1 MSGYRNLRE
10 VRLVPIVLIFLNLF
24 AVVIFYLK
32 KAGLNYNWLNV
43 INETDFINIG
53 TFLLLFVGSG
63 IITDDF
69 YKMPVLV
76 AFIIST
82 VVALL
87 SNRKESMNKKMDVFC
102 KGAGHADII
111 SMCIIFLL
119 AGAFGTVTKTI
130 GGVDSI
136 VNLSLSVLPA
146 NLVVVGLFLI
156 GCFISLSMGTSVGTI
171 AAIAPIGIGVAEA
184 TGIPVAL
191 VLGAVVGG
199 AMFGDNLSMIS
210 DTTIAAV
217 RTQGCE
223 LKDKFKVNFSIVLPA
238 AIITVIL
245 IAVKTSS
252 YNVEL
257 NEVYTYELVKI
268 VPYLVVLIGA
278 LLGANVFALL
288 SGGTIFASLVGIY
301 TGSFD
306 LFGAIE
312 SINAGMSGMF
322 ELAMISITIG
332 GLVELIKLNGG
343 IDFILYFISSRIKSK
358 KGAEVGIAALASIVD
373 LCTANNTIAIVMA
386 GPLAKNIADE
396 FEIDP
401 RRSASILDI
410 FSACWQGIIPYGAQ
424 LLTAAGLVSISPV
437 DIIPYL
443 YYPGLM
449 GIFGMLAIVF
459 GVPKLKPSKK
469 SKKVA

>member
-1 MSGYRNLRE
+1 MKNERKKGNL
-10 VRLVPIVLIFLNLF
+10 LALLPL
-24 AVVIFYLK
+24 AV
-32 KAGLNYNWLNV
+32 
-43 INETDFINIG
+43 
-53 TFLLLFVGSG
+53 FLLLFVGSG

-252 YNVEL
+252 YNMEL

-312 SINAGMSGMF
+312 FINAGMSGMF

>member
-1 MSGYRNLRE
+1 MKNERKKGNLLALLP
-10 VRLVPIVLIFLNLF
+10 V
-24 AVVIFYLK
+24 AV
-32 KAGLNYNWLNV
+32 
-43 INETDFINIG
+43 
-53 TFLLLFVGSG
+53 FLLLFVGSG

>member
-1 MSGYRNLRE
+1 MKNERKKGNL
-10 VRLVPIVLIFLNLF
+10 LALLPL
-24 AVVIFYLK
+24 AV
-32 KAGLNYNWLNV
+32 
-43 INETDFINIG
+43 
-53 TFLLLFVGSG
+53 FLLLFVGSG

-332 GLVELIKLNGG
+332 GLVELINLNGG

-358 KGAEVGIAALASIVD
+358 KGAEVGIAVLASIVD

-424 LLTAAGLVSISPV
+424 LLTAAGLVAISPV
-437 DIIPYL
+437 EIIPYL

-449 GIFGMLAIVF
+449 GIFGILAIVF
-459 GVPKLKPSKK
+459 GLPKLKPSKK